1 MGHVVAAPL
10 FPPSCMLIMMNVLLF
25 DTNEIQER
33 PTELFARATMNL
45 HNCVQRM
52 VNNRYSRFRTPQHC
66 HKHLALRDEV
76 YCQLMKQTTAN
87 RSPNGSESVQRAWR
101 LLSILAA
108 YFGCSDALRPYLME
122 HLSTA
127 ASDRRRACHGTAA
140 VCLTN
145 LRKTARCG
153 GRKNVP
159 SVEEVTA
166 VSAGR

>member
-1 MGHVVAAPL
+1 
-10 FPPSCMLIMMNVLLF
+10 MLHQIANISTVTGLLDYISIF
-25 DTNEIQER
+25 
-33 PTELFARATMNL
+33 
-45 HNCVQRM
+45 
-52 VNNRYSRFRTPQHC
+52 STPQHC
-66 HKHLALRDEV
+66 HKHLTLRDEV
-76 YCQLMKQTTAN
+76 YCQLIKQTTAN
-87 RSPNGSESVQRAWR
+87 RSACPESAQRAWR

-108 YFGCSDALRPYLME
+108 YFGCSDALRPYLIE
-122 HLSTA
+122 HLTSA

-166 VSAGR
+166 VSAGRYVCKYRLWGMGRSSSTK

>member
-1 MGHVVAAPL
+1 MFRMHITLLWRFTTDGWANRSQMCLHR
-10 FPPSCMLIMMNVLLF
+10 SHGMLTYHSITQLNPEYNHFSSYLL
-25 DTNEIQER
+25 
-33 PTELFARATMNL
+33 
-45 HNCVQRM
+45 
-52 VNNRYSRFRTPQHC
+52 QHC
-66 HKHLALRDEV
+66 HKHLTLRDEV

-87 RSPNGSESVQRAWR
+87 RSPNPDSSQRAWR

-108 YFGCSDALRPYLME
+108 YFGCSDALKPYLLE
-122 HLSTA
+122 HLTA
-127 ASDRRRACHGTAA
+127 SASDRRRSSHGTAA